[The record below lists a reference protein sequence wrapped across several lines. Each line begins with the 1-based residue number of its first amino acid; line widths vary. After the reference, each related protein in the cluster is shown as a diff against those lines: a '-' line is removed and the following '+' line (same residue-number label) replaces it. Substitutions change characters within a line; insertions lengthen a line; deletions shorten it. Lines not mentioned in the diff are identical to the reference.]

1 MGHWDDAGSRIRI
14 NAMDIAK
21 ILNDLRAERAQVEEA
36 ILMLERLQRGQS
48 ARRRGRP
55 PKWLAAL
62 NAESTEQSHG
72 TREKDRHH
80 GSA

>member
-1 MGHWDDAGSRIRI
+1 
-14 NAMDIAK
+14 MDIAK

-48 ARRRGRP
+48 AHRRGRP
-55 PKWLAAL
+55 PKWLETL
-62 NAESTEQSHG
+62 KTGSTAQSRG

-80 GSA
+80 GAA